1 MCKKGDFESAYR
13 CARGYMVKLN
23 KNGKAKKCK
32 RRLRVLTLGPL
43 PSTITAGTQVS
54 YQQLVTF
61 LGNRPDVH
69 LSMLNTVGIRRNG
82 LKGAVRFGRLLC
94 RSIAFA
100 RKSDV
105 VTLHCSTTALHI
117 MGVTIFLVARLTGKP
132 LIIRKFAGDDYR
144 TTLGK
149 FGRYFAEFVLR
160 HTDLYLVQTQQL
172 VRLALDRGLTTVKW
186 YPTSRPAPET
196 HQTTLQDGQ
205 RCLRFVYIGRVC
217 EAKGMHVLAK
227 AAKGLPK
234 KAIIDVYGPWADDLE
249 RDVFDGCPKITYCG
263 VLKPEEVIPTM
274 QKYDA
279 SLLPT
284 HFHQEGYPGA
294 IVESYFAGLPVI
306 ATRWLAIPEIVDESV
321 GILVEP
327 KNADDFL
334 QAMLRLSEDTALFQR
349 LRSKT
354 KAKAGFFSAE
364 HWGDYFVECCRE
376 LAGIGK
382 NA

>member
-1 MCKKGDFESAYR
+1 MTASTDDKG
-13 CARGYMVKLN
+13 
-23 KNGKAKKCK
+23 
-32 RRLRVLTLGPL
+32 RLKILTLGPL
-43 PSTITAGTQVS
+43 PPPFAGTQVS

-61 LGNRPDVH
+61 LENRPDVH
-69 LSMLNTVGIRRNG
+69 LYMLNTMGIRGNG
-82 LKGAVRFGRLLC
+82 LRGVVRFGRLLW
-94 RSIAFA
+94 RSLSFA

-105 VTLHCSTTALHI
+105 VTLHCSTTALHV
-117 MGVTIFLVARLTGKP
+117 MGVTIFLIARLTGKP

-149 FGRYFAEFVLR
+149 LGRYFAEVVLR

-172 VRLALDRGLTTVKW
+172 IKLALDRGLTNVKW
-186 YPTSRPAPET
+186 YPNSRPAPET
-196 HQTTLQDGQ
+196 DQTTLQDGQ

-227 AAKGLPK
+227 AAKGLPE
-234 KAIIDVYGPWADDLE
+234 KAIIDVYGPWTDDLE
-249 RDVFDGCPKITYCG
+249 RNVFDGCPKITYCG
-263 VLKPEEVIPTM
+263 VLEPEEVILTM

-284 HFHQEGYPGA
+284 HYQGEGYPGA
-294 IVESYFAGLPVI
+294 ILESYFAGLPVI
-306 ATRWLAIPEIVDESV
+306 ATRWRAIPEIVDESV

-334 QAMLRLSEDTALFQR
+334 RAMLRLSEDIALFQR
-349 LRSKT
+349 LCSNT
-354 KAKAGFFSAE
+354 KVKAVFFSAE

-382 NA
+382 EA